1 VTAAV
6 PDGGQRVR
14 TVAGL
19 LDAIEQRPDLI
30 VEADLTVAVAG
41 RELRVLGYDDL
52 VVVDF
57 PSVRA
62 AVALARRYRARTM
75 DAAAVLGSMGLTV
88 EAQVRGVPV
97 ARLGADATPGVATR
111 LLGLGPVEV
120 VPEGLA
126 LALTRRRG

>member
-1 VTAAV
+1 MIPLA
-6 PDGGQRVR
+6 DGGQRIR

-19 LDAIEQRPDLI
+19 LDAIEQRPDLA

-41 RELRVLGYDDL
+41 RELRVVGYDDL
-52 VVVDF
+52 VVVDV

-62 AVALARRYRARTM
+62 ALALARRYRARTM
-75 DAAAVLGSMGLTV
+75 DAAAALDSMGLTV

-97 ARLGADATPGVATR
+97 GRVGAAATPGTAAR
-111 LLGLGPVEV
+111 LLGLGPVEL
-120 VPEGLA
+120 VPEGVA